1 MQCNLIILIRYSFFR
16 LKVWLDLIEQ
26 SYWLDERTEE
36 YVHNNGRL
44 CSKHFSDD
52 AFSSTLRNK
61 LIRFA
66 LPVDLRNNSIEN
78 ADSSAVNNL
87 LTISLSSATPSIHNT
102 SNLNASITSSSNLES
117 SSVCN
122 APDLHAVRLSTKEN
136 TPKTKEILR
145 LRCVNSKMK
154 KRLFKLENSPKLSF
168 HEWLQNSLTKRQYEF
183 VCSQIKAGKTHRNG
197 RRWTAKEKASALS
210 IFLQSS
216 GTYKTLRLSCG
227 LALPCVNTLMNSTG
241 NIAKDDGFCPILYKA
256 IQNKVKTMQEDEK
269 LCTLVFDE
277 MAIKAQLTYNAFLDK
292 VDGFES
298 AGTGKVSTQALV
310 FMLRGIT
317 KNWKQVII

>member
-216 GTYKTLRLSCG
+216 GMYKTLRLSCG
-227 LALPCVNTLMNSTG
+227 LALPCVNILMNSTAILPKMMSFVQYCVRQYKIKSKQCKRMK
-241 NIAKDDGFCPILYKA
+241 NSVPLFLMRWPSKPSLPIMLFLIKLMGLN
-256 IQNKVKTMQEDEK
+256 QQVLVKSLHK
-269 LCTLVFDE
+269 H
-277 MAIKAQLTYNAFLDK
+277 
-292 VDGFES
+292 
-298 AGTGKVSTQALV
+298 
-310 FMLRGIT
+310 
-317 KNWKQVII
+317 